1 MKKFASVL
9 VQLKTLALEKI
20 EQKLESKRLEL
31 QQNEREV
38 LDKQAQLSAFK
49 NPELGGMSLFLQTQQ
64 LKSAL
69 RLEIEYY
76 QQEGENLNK
85 DLKVLEKDY
94 FLANQEL
101 EKAKIILE
109 KEKQKEKEIVEKK
122 EQTLLDE
129 NAMILHWQ
137 KGGLACVKSC

>member
-20 EQKLESKRLEL
+20 EQKLESKRLEWR
-31 QQNEREV
+31 QNEREI

-69 RLEIEYY
+69 RMEIEYY
-76 QQEGENLNK
+76 QQQSENLIK
-85 DLKVLEKDY
+85 DLKILEKDCL
-94 FLANQEL
+94 LANQEL

-109 KEKQKEKEIVEKK
+109 NEKQKEKEILEKK
-122 EQTLLDE
+122 EQALLDE

-137 KGGLACVKSC
+137 KEGLHA

>member
-1 MKKFASVL
+1 MKKFASVW

-20 EQKLESKRLEL
+20 EQKLESKRLEWR
-31 QQNEREV
+31 QNEREI

-49 NPELGGMSLFLQTQQ
+49 NPKLGGMSLFLQTQQ

-69 RLEIEYY
+69 RMEIEYY
-76 QQEGENLNK
+76 QQQGENLIK
-85 DLKVLEKDY
+85 DLKILEKDY

-109 KEKQKEKEIVEKK
+109 NEKRKEKEILEKK
-122 EQTLLDE
+122 EQALLDE

-137 KGGLACVKSC
+137 KGGLHA

>member
-31 QQNEREV
+31 QQKEREV

-69 RLEIEYY
+69 RMEIEYY
-76 QQEGENLNK
+76 QQESENLTK
-85 DLKVLEKDY
+85 DLKILEKEY
-94 FLANQEL
+94 LLANQEL

-109 KEKQKEKEIVEKK
+109 KEKRKEKEILEKK
-122 EQTLLDE
+122 EQALLDE

-137 KGGLACVKSC
+137 KEGLHA

>member
-20 EQKLESKRLEL
+20 ERKLESKRLEL

-38 LDKQAQLSAFK
+38 LEKQAQLSAFK

-76 QQEGENLNK
+76 QQEGENLTK
-85 DLKVLEKDY
+85 DLKILEKDY
-94 FLANQEL
+94 LLANQEL

-109 KEKQKEKEIVEKK
+109 KEKQKEQKILEKK
-122 EQTLLDE
+122 EQALLDE

-137 KGGLACVKSC
+137 KEGLHA

>member
-20 EQKLESKRLEL
+20 EQKLESKRLEWR
-31 QQNEREV
+31 QNEREI
-38 LDKQAQLSAFK
+38 LDKQVQLSAFK

-64 LKSAL
+64 LKSTL
-69 RLEIEYY
+69 RMEIEHY
-76 QQEGENLNK
+76 QQESENLIK
-85 DLKVLEKDY
+85 DLKILEKDCL
-94 FLANQEL
+94 LANQEL

-109 KEKQKEKEIVEKK
+109 NEKRKEREILEKK
-122 EQTLLDE
+122 EQALLDE

-137 KGGLACVKSC
+137 KEGLHA

>member
-38 LDKQAQLSAFK
+38 LEKQAQLSAFK
-49 NPELGGMSLFLQTQQ
+49 DPELGGMSLFLQTQQ

-69 RLEIEYY
+69 RMEIEYY
-76 QQEGENLNK
+76 QQEGENLTK

-109 KEKQKEKEIVEKK
+109 NEKQKEQKILEKK
-122 EQTLLDE
+122 EQALLDE

-137 KGGLACVKSC
+137 KEGLHA

>member
-31 QQNEREV
+31 QQKEREV

-69 RLEIEYY
+69 RMEIEYY
-76 QQEGENLNK
+76 QQQSENLTK
-85 DLKVLEKDY
+85 DLKILEKDY
-94 FLANQEL
+94 LLANQEL

-109 KEKQKEKEIVEKK
+109 KEKQKEQKILEKK
-122 EQTLLDE
+122 EQALLDE

-137 KGGLACVKSC
+137 KGGLHA

>member
-31 QQNEREV
+31 RQNEREI
-38 LDKQAQLSAFK
+38 LEKQAQLSAFK

-69 RLEIEYY
+69 RMEIEYC
-76 QQEGENLNK
+76 QQEGENLTK

-94 FLANQEL
+94 LLANQEL

-122 EQTLLDE
+122 EQALLDE

-137 KGGLACVKSC
+137 KEGLHA

>member
-1 MKKFASVL
+1 MKKFASVW

-20 EQKLESKRLEL
+20 EQKLESKRLEWR
-31 QQNEREV
+31 QNEREI

-64 LKSAL
+64 LKSTL
-69 RLEIEYY
+69 RMEIEYY
-76 QQEGENLNK
+76 QQESENLTK
-85 DLKVLEKDY
+85 DLKILEKEY
-94 FLANQEL
+94 LLANQEL

-109 KEKQKEKEIVEKK
+109 NEKRKEKEILEKK
-122 EQTLLDE
+122 EQALLDE

-137 KGGLACVKSC
+137 KEGLHA

>member
-76 QQEGENLNK
+76 QQEGKNLTK
-85 DLKVLEKDY
+85 DLKILEKDY
-94 FLANQEL
+94 LLANQEL

-109 KEKQKEKEIVEKK
+109 NEKQKEKEILEKK
-122 EQTLLDE
+122 EQALLDE

-137 KGGLACVKSC
+137 KEGLHA

>member
-1 MKKFASVL
+1 MKKFASVW

-20 EQKLESKRLEL
+20 EQKLESKRLEW
-31 QQNEREV
+31 QQNEREI

-69 RLEIEYY
+69 RMEIEYY
-76 QQEGENLNK
+76 QQQGENLTK
-85 DLKVLEKDY
+85 DLKILEKDCL
-94 FLANQEL
+94 LANQEL

-109 KEKQKEKEIVEKK
+109 NEKKKEKEILEKK
-122 EQTLLDE
+122 EQALLDE

-137 KGGLACVKSC
+137 KEGLHA

>member
-1 MKKFASVL
+1 MKKFASIL

-31 QQNEREV
+31 QQKEREV

-69 RLEIEYY
+69 RMEIEYY
-76 QQEGENLNK
+76 QQEGKNLTK
-85 DLKVLEKDY
+85 DLKILERDY
-94 FLANQEL
+94 LLANQEL

-109 KEKQKEKEIVEKK
+109 KEKQKEKEILEKK
-122 EQTLLDE
+122 EQALLDE

-137 KGGLACVKSC
+137 KEGLHA

>member
-31 QQNEREV
+31 QQKEREIF
-38 LDKQAQLSAFK
+38 DKQAQLSAFK

-69 RLEIEYY
+69 RMEIEYY
-76 QQEGENLNK
+76 QQEGENLTK
-85 DLKVLEKDY
+85 DLKILEKEY
-94 FLANQEL
+94 LLANQEL

-109 KEKQKEKEIVEKK
+109 KEKQKEKEILEKK
-122 EQTLLDE
+122 EQALLDE

-137 KGGLACVKSC
+137 KEGLYA

>member
-31 QQNEREV
+31 QQNEREI

-69 RLEIEYY
+69 RMEIEYY
-76 QQEGENLNK
+76 QQESENLNK
-85 DLKVLEKDY
+85 DLKILEKEY

-109 KEKQKEKEIVEKK
+109 NEKRKEKEILEKK
-122 EQTLLDE
+122 EQALLDE

-137 KGGLACVKSC
+137 KEGLHA

>member
-38 LDKQAQLSAFK
+38 LDKQAQLSTFK

-69 RLEIEYY
+69 RMEIEYY
-76 QQEGENLNK
+76 QQEGENLTK
-85 DLKVLEKDY
+85 DLKILERDY
-94 FLANQEL
+94 LLANQEL

-109 KEKQKEKEIVEKK
+109 KERQKEKEILEKK
-122 EQTLLDE
+122 EQALLDE

-137 KGGLACVKSC
+137 KESLHA

>member
-20 EQKLESKRLEL
+20 EQKLENKRLEL
-31 QQNEREV
+31 QQKEREV

-69 RLEIEYY
+69 RMEIEYY
-76 QQEGENLNK
+76 QQEGENLTK
-85 DLKVLEKDY
+85 DLKILEKEY
-94 FLANQEL
+94 LLANQEL

-109 KEKQKEKEIVEKK
+109 KEKQKEKEILEKK
-122 EQTLLDE
+122 EQALLDE

-137 KGGLACVKSC
+137 KEGLHA

>member
-31 QQNEREV
+31 QQKEREV

-49 NPELGGMSLFLQTQQ
+49 NPELGGMSLFLQIQQ

-69 RLEIEYY
+69 RMEIEYC
-76 QQEGENLNK
+76 QQEGENLTK

-109 KEKQKEKEIVEKK
+109 NEKQKEKEILEKK
-122 EQTLLDE
+122 EQALLDE

-137 KGGLACVKSC
+137 KGGLHA

>member
-69 RLEIEYY
+69 RMEIEYY
-76 QQEGENLNK
+76 QQESENLNK

-94 FLANQEL
+94 LLANQEL

-109 KEKQKEKEIVEKK
+109 NEKQKEQKILEKK
-122 EQTLLDE
+122 EQALLDE

-137 KGGLACVKSC
+137 KGGLHA

>member
-38 LDKQAQLSAFK
+38 LEKQAQLSAFK
-49 NPELGGMSLFLQTQQ
+49 NPELGGMSLFLQIQQ

-69 RLEIEYY
+69 RMEIEYC
-76 QQEGENLNK
+76 QQEGENLTK

-94 FLANQEL
+94 LLANQEL

-109 KEKQKEKEIVEKK
+109 NEKQKEQKILEKK
-122 EQTLLDE
+122 EQALLDE

-137 KGGLACVKSC
+137 KGGLHA

>member
-38 LDKQAQLSAFK
+38 LEKQAQLSAFK
-49 NPELGGMSLFLQTQQ
+49 NPELGGMSLFLQIQQ

-69 RLEIEYY
+69 RMEIEYY
-76 QQEGENLNK
+76 QQEGENLTK
-85 DLKVLEKDY
+85 DLKILEKDY
-94 FLANQEL
+94 LLANQEL

-122 EQTLLDE
+122 EQALLDE

-137 KGGLACVKSC
+137 KEGLHA

>member
-20 EQKLESKRLEL
+20 EQKLQSKRLEW
-31 QQNEREV
+31 QQNEREI
-38 LDKQAQLSAFK
+38 LDKQAQLSMFK

-69 RLEIEYY
+69 RMEIEYY
-76 QQEGENLNK
+76 QQESENLIK
-85 DLKVLEKDY
+85 DLKILEKEY
-94 FLANQEL
+94 LLANQEL

-109 KEKQKEKEIVEKK
+109 NEKRKEKEILEKK
-122 EQTLLDE
+122 EQALLDE

-137 KGGLACVKSC
+137 KEGLHA

>member
-20 EQKLESKRLEL
+20 EQKLESKRLEW
-31 QQNEREV
+31 QQKEREI

-69 RLEIEYY
+69 RMEIEYY
-76 QQEGENLNK
+76 QQESENLNK
-85 DLKVLEKDY
+85 DLKILEKEY
-94 FLANQEL
+94 LLANQEL

-109 KEKQKEKEIVEKK
+109 NEKRKEQKIVEKK
-122 EQTLLDE
+122 EQALLDE

-137 KGGLACVKSC
+137 KEGLHA

>member
-1 MKKFASVL
+1 MKKFAFVL

-31 QQNEREV
+31 QQNEREI

-69 RLEIEYY
+69 RMEIEYY
-76 QQEGENLNK
+76 QQESENLIK
-85 DLKVLEKDY
+85 DLKILEKDCL
-94 FLANQEL
+94 LANQEL

-109 KEKQKEKEIVEKK
+109 NEKRKEKEILEKK
-122 EQTLLDE
+122 EQALLDE

-137 KGGLACVKSC
+137 KEGLHA

>member
-1 MKKFASVL
+1 MKKFASIL

-31 QQNEREV
+31 QQKEQEV
-38 LDKQAQLSAFK
+38 LDKQVQLSAFK

-69 RLEIEYY
+69 RMEIEYY
-76 QQEGENLNK
+76 QQESENLIK
-85 DLKVLEKDY
+85 DLKILEKEY
-94 FLANQEL
+94 LLANQEL

-109 KEKQKEKEIVEKK
+109 NEKRKEKEILEKK
-122 EQTLLDE
+122 EQALLDE

-137 KGGLACVKSC
+137 KEGLHA

>member
-31 QQNEREV
+31 QQKEREV

-69 RLEIEYY
+69 RMEIEYY
-76 QQEGENLNK
+76 QQEGENLTK
-85 DLKVLEKDY
+85 DLKILEKDY
-94 FLANQEL
+94 LLANQEL

-109 KEKQKEKEIVEKK
+109 KEKRKEQKILKKK
-122 EQTLLDE
+122 EQALLDE

-137 KGGLACVKSC
+137 KEGLHA

>member
-64 LKSAL
+64 LKSVL
-69 RLEIEYY
+69 RMEIEYY
-76 QQEGENLNK
+76 QQESENLTK
-85 DLKVLEKDY
+85 DLKILEKEY
-94 FLANQEL
+94 LLANQEL

-109 KEKQKEKEIVEKK
+109 KEKQKEKEILEKK
-122 EQTLLDE
+122 EQALLDE

-137 KGGLACVKSC
+137 KEGLHA

>member
-31 QQNEREV
+31 QQNEREI

-69 RLEIEYY
+69 RMEIEYY
-76 QQEGENLNK
+76 QQQSENLTK
-85 DLKVLEKDY
+85 DLKILEKEY
-94 FLANQEL
+94 LLANQEL

-109 KEKQKEKEIVEKK
+109 NEKRKEKEILEKK
-122 EQTLLDE
+122 EQALLDE

-137 KGGLACVKSC
+137 KEGLHA

>member
-1 MKKFASVL
+1 MKKFASVW

-20 EQKLESKRLEL
+20 EQKLESKRLEC
-31 QQNEREV
+31 QQNEREI

-64 LKSAL
+64 LKSVL
-69 RLEIEYY
+69 RMEIEYY

-85 DLKVLEKDY
+85 DLKILEKEY
-94 FLANQEL
+94 LLANQEL

-109 KEKQKEKEIVEKK
+109 NEKRKEKEILEKK
-122 EQTLLDE
+122 EQALLDE

-137 KGGLACVKSC
+137 KEGLHA

>member
-69 RLEIEYY
+69 RMEIEYC
-76 QQEGENLNK
+76 QQEGENLTK

-94 FLANQEL
+94 LLANQEL

-109 KEKQKEKEIVEKK
+109 NEKQKEKEILEKK
-122 EQTLLDE
+122 EQALLDE

-137 KGGLACVKSC
+137 KGGLHA

>member
-69 RLEIEYY
+69 RMEIEYY
-76 QQEGENLNK
+76 QQEGKNLNK

-94 FLANQEL
+94 LLANQEL

-109 KEKQKEKEIVEKK
+109 NEKQKEKEILEKK
-122 EQTLLDE
+122 EQALLDE

-137 KGGLACVKSC
+137 KGGLHA

>member
-20 EQKLESKRLEL
+20 ERKLESKRLEL

-38 LDKQAQLSAFK
+38 LDKQAQLNVFK

-76 QQEGENLNK
+76 QQEGENLTK
-85 DLKVLEKDY
+85 DLKILERDY
-94 FLANQEL
+94 LLANQEL

-109 KEKQKEKEIVEKK
+109 KEKQKEKEILEKK
-122 EQTLLDE
+122 EQALLDE

-137 KGGLACVKSC
+137 KEGLYA

>member
-31 QQNEREV
+31 QQKEREV
-38 LDKQAQLSAFK
+38 FDKQAQLSAFK

-69 RLEIEYY
+69 RMEIEYY

-85 DLKVLEKDY
+85 DLKILEKEY
-94 FLANQEL
+94 LLANQEL

-122 EQTLLDE
+122 ERALLDE

-137 KGGLACVKSC
+137 KEGLHA

>member
-1 MKKFASVL
+1 MKKFASVW

-20 EQKLESKRLEL
+20 EQKLESKRLEWR
-31 QQNEREV
+31 QNEREI

-69 RLEIEYY
+69 RMEIEYY
-76 QQEGENLNK
+76 QQQSENLIK
-85 DLKVLEKDY
+85 DLKILEKDCL
-94 FLANQEL
+94 LANQEL

-109 KEKQKEKEIVEKK
+109 NEKQKEKEILEKK
-122 EQTLLDE
+122 EQALLDE

-137 KGGLACVKSC
+137 KEGLHA

>member
-1 MKKFASVL
+1 MKKFAFVL

-20 EQKLESKRLEL
+20 EQKLESKRLEWR
-31 QQNEREV
+31 QNEREI

-49 NPELGGMSLFLQTQQ
+49 NPTLGGMSLFLQTQQ

-69 RLEIEYY
+69 RMEIEYY

-94 FLANQEL
+94 LLANQEL

-109 KEKQKEKEIVEKK
+109 NEKQKEKEIAEKK
-122 EQTLLDE
+122 EQALLDE

-137 KGGLACVKSC
+137 KEGLHA

>member
-31 QQNEREV
+31 QQKEREV
-38 LDKQAQLSAFK
+38 LDKQVQLSAFK

-69 RLEIEYY
+69 RMEIEYY
-76 QQEGENLNK
+76 QQESENLTK
-85 DLKVLEKDY
+85 DLKVLEKEY
-94 FLANQEL
+94 LLANQEL

-109 KEKQKEKEIVEKK
+109 KEKRKEKEIVEKK
-122 EQTLLDE
+122 EQALLDE

-137 KGGLACVKSC
+137 KEGLHA

>member
-31 QQNEREV
+31 QQKEREI

-69 RLEIEYY
+69 RMEIEYY

-109 KEKQKEKEIVEKK
+109 NEKQKEQKILEKK
-122 EQTLLDE
+122 EQALLDE

-137 KGGLACVKSC
+137 KEGLHA

>member
-49 NPELGGMSLFLQTQQ
+49 NPKLGGMSLFLQTQQ

-69 RLEIEYY
+69 RMEIEYC
-76 QQEGENLNK
+76 QQEGENLTK
-85 DLKVLEKDY
+85 DLKILERDY
-94 FLANQEL
+94 LLANQEL

-109 KEKQKEKEIVEKK
+109 KEKQKEKEILEKK
-122 EQTLLDE
+122 EQALLDE

-137 KGGLACVKSC
+137 KEGLHA

>member
-20 EQKLESKRLEL
+20 EQKLQNKRLEL
-31 QQNEREV
+31 QQNEQQI
-38 LDKQAQLSAFK
+38 LNKQMDLSAFK
-49 NPELGGMSLFLQTQQ
+49 NPNLGGMSLFLQTQQ

-69 RLEIEYY
+69 RMEIGRY
-76 QQEGENLNK
+76 QQESEILHENLK
-85 DLKVLEKDY
+85 ILEKDY
-94 FLANQEL
+94 LLANQEL

-109 KEKQKEKEIVEKK
+109 KEKQKEKEIMEKK
-122 EQTLLDE
+122 EQALLDE

-137 KGGLACVKSC
+137 KEGLHA

>member
-20 EQKLESKRLEL
+20 EQKLESKRLEWR
-31 QQNEREV
+31 QNEREI

-69 RLEIEYY
+69 RMEIEYY
-76 QQEGENLNK
+76 QQQSENLIK
-85 DLKVLEKDY
+85 DLKILEKDCL
-94 FLANQEL
+94 LANQEL

-109 KEKQKEKEIVEKK
+109 NEKRKEKEILEKK
-122 EQTLLDE
+122 EQALLDE

-137 KGGLACVKSC
+137 KEGLHA

>member
-31 QQNEREV
+31 RQNEREI

-85 DLKVLEKDY
+85 DLKILEKDY
-94 FLANQEL
+94 LLANQEL

-109 KEKQKEKEIVEKK
+109 NEKQKEKEILEKK

-137 KGGLACVKSC
+137 KGGLHA